1 MTKILADSGVITAF
15 LHRQDQW
22 HDSVKGIFLK
32 LPKPFI
38 TCEAVITEVCYLL
51 RSTFIGEKA
60 VLEFIANDVLRIDFS
75 LSAEVERVLSLMKKY
90 EDVPMSLADACL
102 VRMSELYTDSAVF
115 TIDSDFQVYR
125 RDRNKSVPC
134 IDLRQ

>member
-1 MTKILADSGVITAF
+1 VTNILADSGVITAF
-15 LHRQDQW
+15 LNEQDQW
-22 HDSVKGIFLK
+22 HKPVKDIFLR

-60 VLEFIANDVLRIDFS
+60 VLDFVANNVLRLDFS
-75 LSAEVERVLSLMKKY
+75 LSEEVGRVMSLMKKY
-90 EDVPMSLADACL
+90 EDFPMSLADACL

-125 RDRNKSVPC
+125 RDRNKSVPY
-134 IDLRQ
+134 IDPRQ